1 MRCPECGSSQ
11 IFVINSRPR
20 DGINAV
26 WRKRRCNSCGYTWN
40 TLEQSI
46 ADIMKKHMKQPT
58 E

>member
-1 MRCPECGSSQ
+1 MRCPECGSSK

-26 WRKRRCNSCGYTWN
+26 WRRRKCNSCGYAWS

-46 ADIMKKHMKQPT
+46 ADITKKYMKQPT

>member
-26 WRKRRCNSCGYTWN
+26 WRKTQMQLLRVYLEYTRAIN
-40 TLEQSI
+40 C
-46 ADIMKKHMKQPT
+46 
-58 E
+58 